1 MNKDKTKEKRGDMD
15 NTNVHV
21 QYRNTKWPE
30 DNEDSIEPLIEW
42 IGVLMFE
49 NEMRDEDNQIDLN
62 KAIEQIKND
71 KFVLRIGFATTT
83 VSMKKPQ
90 ADGGAEG

>member
-1 MNKDKTKEKRGDMD
+1 MSDEK
-15 NTNVHV
+15 VFV
-21 QYRNTKWPE
+21 KYRNTKRPE
-30 DNEDSIEPLIEW
+30 ENEDMVETLSSW
-42 IGVLMFE
+42 IGVLLFE

-83 VSMKKPQ
+83 VSSEKLKL
-90 ADGGAEG
+90 